1 MKTDRR
7 GEELNTL
14 NLQSKNSNEAPAREI
29 KSPSATYH
37 ELPSLRHETRDVLKQ
52 LDSNIQLLEDLN
64 GRMSFMLTELRSLI
78 RR

>member
-1 MKTDRR
+1 MKTDGR

-14 NLQSKNSNEAPAREI
+14 NLQSKSLNETPAREI
-29 KSPSATYH
+29 KTSSVAYH

-64 GRMSFMLTELRSLI
+64 GRMGFMLTELRSLI